1 VEEID
6 YKEQKLPNLSHTQMK
21 KHLLLAIF
29 LLFFVNLYS
38 QNNEIIF
45 KRYSVSESKGY
56 KIEIREI
63 DDKLIIQ
70 AILMDSISQNLKND
84 KEYKKLNKKLNK
96 AARGEKIN
104 MELVKPILI
113 KIEEIYDKHTYH
125 KSDFIVL
132 EKEQFPE
139 YYNEFNEILNTPTSV
154 LNKENRGRI
163 VLNGHFITFIIKN
176 YNYQNFFKLSSPD
189 ENSNPI
195 IVKFMKSTFK
205 VFRNE
210 NKNDFLDPKYTF
222 GL

>member
-1 VEEID
+1 MR
-6 YKEQKLPNLSHTQMK
+6 KLFP
-21 KHLLLAIF
+21 LLIL
-29 LLFFVNLYS
+29 LLFFVNLHS
-38 QNNEIIF
+38 QNNEISF
-45 KRYSVSESKGY
+45 KRYSVAESKGY

-132 EKEQFPE
+132 EKEKFPE
-139 YYNEFNEILNTPTSV
+139 YYNQFNEILNTPTSV
-154 LNKENRGRI
+154 LNKENKGRI
-163 VLNGHFITFIIKN
+163 VLNGHFITFIIKSKN
-176 YNYQNFFKLSSPD
+176 HQDFFKLSSPD
-189 ENSNPI
+189 ENSNPQI
-195 IVKFMKSTFK
+195 IKFMKATFE
-205 VFRNE
+205 VFRTE
-210 NKNDFLDPKYTF
+210 NKNDFLDKKYTF

>member
-1 VEEID
+1 MR
-6 YKEQKLPNLSHTQMK
+6 KLFP
-21 KHLLLAIF
+21 LLIL
-29 LLFFVNLYS
+29 LLFFVNLHS
-38 QNNEIIF
+38 QNNEISF
-45 KRYSVSESKGY
+45 KRYSVAESKGY

-132 EKEQFPE
+132 EKEKFPE
-139 YYNEFNEILNTPTSV
+139 YYNQFNEILNTPTSV
-154 LNKENRGRI
+154 LNKENKGRI
-163 VLNGHFITFIIKN
+163 VLNGHFITFIIKSKN
-176 YNYQNFFKLSSPD
+176 HQDFFKLSSSD
-189 ENSNPI
+189 ENSNPQI
-195 IVKFMKSTFK
+195 IKFMKATFE
-205 VFRNE
+205 VFRTE
-210 NKNDFLDPKYTF
+210 NKNDFLDKKYTF